1 MNNDTIR
8 ILDLGSVSP
17 LRSQTVYHAV
27 AYNLT
32 EEAPDTIIL
41 VSPDKPYVCI
51 GRHQNL
57 EQEVDMA
64 YCQQMGLPVY
74 RREVGGGAVYLDDGQ
89 LFVQW
94 VFKKENLPQ
103 KLEERFRVYIQPI
116 LETYQELG
124 IKAYL
129 RPVNDIHVDG
139 KKIGGTGAAQ
149 IGLAEVL
156 VGSFMFT
163 FDKQTMARVLK
174 VSSEK
179 MRDKIYESL
188 EQYMVTMADLMDP
201 VADRALVKRLY
212 LEKCQSVLKRTTS
225 HGSWTEADE
234 RKALEIDAWFQD
246 REWLYQKSGLAEP
259 GIKIHQDVRVVESAF
274 KAPGGLIRVVA
285 RIRENRI
292 DDIVL
297 SGDFTMLPV
306 HALTAVEESLKGLE
320 CEPDSLMRSIE
331 AVYHQMK
338 VQSPGLEPE
347 HFTQAIFQARSTI

>member
-1 MNNDTIR
+1 MTNDTIR

-32 EEAPDTIIL
+32 EDDPDTIIL
-41 VSPDKPYVCI
+41 VSPNKPYVCI

-57 EQEVDMA
+57 EQEVDVA

-74 RREVGGGAVYLDDGQ
+74 RREVGGGAVYLDHGQ

-103 KLEERFRVYIQPI
+103 NLEDRFHLYIQPI

-149 IGLAEVL
+149 IGSAEVV

-163 FDKQTMARVLK
+163 FDKKTMARVLK
-174 VSSEK
+174 VASEK

-188 EQYMVTMADLMDP
+188 EQYMVTMADLMGNAP
-201 VADRALVKRLY
+201 DRGLVKSIY
-212 LEKCQSVLKRTTS
+212 LEKCQSVLKRAP
-225 HGSWTEADE
+225 GYGLWMEADE
-234 RKALEIDAWFQD
+234 RKATEIDTWFQD

-259 GIKIHQDVRVVESAF
+259 GVKIHQDVRVVESAF

-285 RIRENRI
+285 RLKENRI
-292 DDIVL
+292 DDIDL
-297 SGDFTMLPV
+297 SGDFTMLPAD
-306 HALTAVEESLKGLE
+306 ALTAVEESLKGLE
-320 CEPDSLMRSIE
+320 CEPDNLMRSIGD
-331 AVYHQMK
+331 VYHSLT
-338 VQSPGLEPE
+338 VQSPGLEPQ
-347 HFTQAIFQARSTI
+347 HFTQAIITAQAT